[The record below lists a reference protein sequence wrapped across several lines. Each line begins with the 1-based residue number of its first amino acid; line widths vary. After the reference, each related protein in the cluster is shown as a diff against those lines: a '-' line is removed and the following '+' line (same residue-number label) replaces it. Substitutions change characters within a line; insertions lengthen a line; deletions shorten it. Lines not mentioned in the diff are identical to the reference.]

1 MAFGAKLDIRLLS
14 ADLSPLVSED
24 SEEELKTKVKIVI
37 DDVTVGF
44 SALESGSLPEWGEN
58 FSISLD
64 STMRELRAEVHRQP
78 HPQVPGQAVLA
89 QCRAGLTELRCE
101 AEASEEQ
108 TTNCTLELSP
118 RGQIFLEITFHP
130 RQATEPRKEKIKQEG
145 NYLHRGH
152 RYIRSSSFDL
162 IKCAFCQVSA
172 GVIFFLI
179 HWKYFSPET
188 DGGYF

>member
-37 DDVTVGF
+37 DDVTVGC
-44 SALESGSLPEWGEN
+44 SAVKSGSVPEWGEN
-58 FSISLD
+58 FSVSLE
-64 STMRELRAEVHRQP
+64 SSMSELRAEVHRQP
-78 HPQVPGQAVLA
+78 QPPVPGQAVLA

-101 AEASEEQ
+101 AEASEGQ
-108 TTNCTLELSP
+108 TTKCSLELSP

-130 RQATEPRKEKIKQEG
+130 PQGTEPRKEKIEQEG

-152 RYIRSSSFDL
+152 RYVHSSSFDL
-162 IKCAFCQVSA
+162 IKCAFCKVRA
-172 GVIFFLI
+172 GVIFFNSI
-179 HWKYFSPET
+179 RNIFFPRN
-188 DGGYF
+188 